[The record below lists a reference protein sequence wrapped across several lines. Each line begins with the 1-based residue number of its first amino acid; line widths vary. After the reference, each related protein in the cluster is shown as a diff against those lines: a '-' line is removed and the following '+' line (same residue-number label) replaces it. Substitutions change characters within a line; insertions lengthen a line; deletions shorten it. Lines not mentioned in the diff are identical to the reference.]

1 MCDCLTLEG
10 RNVFKVANAVEG
22 MLNRKGV
29 SPVIATV
36 LLVLIALA
44 LAAIIFLWGKS
55 FVTEKVV
62 KFSEPIEFSC
72 GDIVFDAEAVASE
85 GKVYV
90 VNRGNVPLYGI
101 EVRKKGFGSVENV
114 GVFDSQSI
122 TVGDTGSIDVP
133 SLTSGDTLIVV
144 PIVLGESG
152 DVKKSYVCGDAGVE
166 TTVI

>member
-1 MCDCLTLEG
+1 M
-10 RNVFKVANAVEG
+10 F
-22 MLNRKGV
+22 NRKGV

-55 FVTEKVV
+55 FITEKVV

-72 GDIVFDAEAVASE
+72 GDIVFDAEAVVSE
-85 GKVYV
+85 GKVHV

-114 GVFDSQSI
+114 GVFDSQSV

-133 SLTSGDTLIVV
+133 ALKNGKIKSGDTIVVV

-152 DVKKSYVCGDAGVE
+152 DVKKSYVCSDVGVE